1 MPITTRNT
9 EENLLEDRSTRSKVL
24 MRDRFLR
31 ACRREPVDCTPIWLM
46 RQAGRYLP
54 EYRKIREQYSMLDLI
69 RSPELAVEISLQPIR
84 RFDLDAAII
93 FSDILPPLESMG
105 VEVKFVQGDGP
116 VIAEPIRAAKD
127 VDRLRTPS
135 TEE

>member
-1 MPITTRNT
+1 
-9 EENLLEDRSTRSKVL
+9 

-54 EYRKIREQYSMLDLI
+54 EYREIRKRHSMLEAVKT
-69 RSPELAVEISLQPIR
+69 PELAVEITLQPVR

-93 FSDILPPLESMG
+93 FGDILPPMESMG
-105 VEVKFVQGDGP
+105 IEVQFNQGDGP
-116 VIAEPIRAAKD
+116 AITNPVRSAED
-127 VDRLRTPS
+127 VR
-135 TEE
+135 